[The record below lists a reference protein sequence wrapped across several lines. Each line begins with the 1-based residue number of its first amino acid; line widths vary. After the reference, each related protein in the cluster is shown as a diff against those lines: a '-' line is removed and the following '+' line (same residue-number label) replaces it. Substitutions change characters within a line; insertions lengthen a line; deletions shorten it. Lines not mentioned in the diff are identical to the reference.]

1 MCPTLWEQHTWC
13 LREEQTSQ
21 NGTLIVTVSHEGA
34 ELASRPKGKCHGCFP
49 AAGGKEQC
57 QSNRT
62 DKSNNAYRD
71 DWEELDKDQ

>member
-1 MCPTLWEQHTWC
+1 MYPTLLAKHPWC

-21 NGTLIVTVSHEGA
+21 NVALIVTVSHEGA
-34 ELASRPKGKCHGCFP
+34 ELASKPKGKCHGCFS
-49 AAGGKEQC
+49 AAGGKEQS

-62 DKSNNAYRD
+62 DKSLNSDRD